1 MYDCIFFLS
10 TVFLTIILFNNDL
23 HSSHYSAS
31 SSPPWQ
37 AEHVAIIVSWKLE
50 TGPRLCYYN
59 ESGYEGWWPGRGGGK
74 CNAPWSLPHT
84 SPVLHP
90 GQAVAV
96 QQYDEKCVLR
106 SLYSS
111 ALQIQDEMH
120 KIQSYNPNV
129 NINTS
134 VNSGCSHIQ
143 ASKRENFS
151 FEFSESSFCK
161 QQLY

>member
-1 MYDCIFFLS
+1 MTACFSCQLHFLPS
-10 TVFLTIILFNNDL
+10 FCLIMIYTTHITVQ
-23 HSSHYSAS
+23 AA
-31 SSPPWQ
+31 SPPWQ

-96 QQYDEKCVLR
+96 QKYEEKCVLR
-106 SLYSS
+106 CLYSS

-143 ASKRENFS
+143 ASKRENIS